1 MELIRSWGLEEQV
14 RAGAA
19 DVDFLGWATP
29 TLASAQGEAFSVG
42 FPSREEAAA
51 VSPAAPECA
60 PQDHLESVLLAH
72 LHTYRAVQVRFGTEV
87 VGLEQ
92 DDDGVVT
99 ALRDTASG
107 GTSLAR
113 SRFVVGAD
121 GAHSTVRDL
130 LGVAMVGPDRLVDHA
145 TALFEAPMWD
155 VVGERRYGL
164 YVITRPGAEGIFVPC
179 GPGDRWLYGQELE
192 SHRPHPGEYAEAEAV
207 RLIRAAAGVPDL
219 QPRILRTGTFSFAAQ
234 IADRYRDRHAF
245 LVGDAA
251 HRVTP
256 RGGTGM
262 NTAIHDAHNLG
273 WKLAWVLRGW
283 ASDLL
288 LDTYETERR
297 PVGLANTTRSA
308 HPDGTRLGAVDALAR
323 DLGDRVRHA
332 WVRPGVSTLD
342 LLGPG
347 YTLLTGPD
355 GSPRHRDPAE
365 LNGRVPLDIHAVDEA
380 AAATLG
386 IGRHGAVLLLPDGN
400 PVAGWPEPGRRPAS
414 LERTPGSATRTLTA

>member
-1 MELIRSWGLEEQV
+1 
-14 RAGAA
+14 
-19 DVDFLGWATP
+19 
-29 TLASAQGEAFSVG
+29 
-42 FPSREEAAA
+42 
-51 VSPAAPECA
+51 
-60 PQDHLESVLLAH
+60 
-72 LHTYRAVQVRFGTEV
+72 LHTYRVAQVRFGTEL

-92 DDDGVVT
+92 DDDGVT
-99 ALRDTASG
+99 ITLRDVASG
-107 GTSLAR
+107 DTSLVR

-121 GAHSTVRDL
+121 GARSTVRDL

-145 TALFEAPMWD
+145 TVLFEAPMWD
-155 VVGERRYGL
+155 VVAERRYGL
-164 YVITRPGAEGIFVPC
+164 YVITHPDAEGIFVPC

-192 SHRPHPGEYAEAEAV
+192 SGRPHPSEYAEAEAV
-207 RLIRAAAGVPDL
+207 RLIRAAAGVPTL

-234 IADRYRDRHAF
+234 IADRYGDRRAF

-262 NTAIHDAHNLG
+262 NTAIHDGHDLG
-273 WKLAWVLRGW
+273 WKLGWVLRGW
-283 ASDLL
+283 VPADLL
-288 LDTYETERR
+288 ATYETERR

-308 HPDGTRLGAVDALAR
+308 HPDGTRLGAADALSR

-355 GSPRHRDPAE
+355 GSHWRRRAPAE
-365 LNGRVPLDIHAVDEA
+365 LAGRVPLDVRAVDDLTA
-380 AAATLG
+380 AILG
-386 IGRHGAVLLLPDGN
+386 IGGHGAVLLRPDGL
-400 PVAGWPEPGRRPAS
+400 PSPLGRRRVAD
-414 LERTPGSATRTLTA
+414 LLQ